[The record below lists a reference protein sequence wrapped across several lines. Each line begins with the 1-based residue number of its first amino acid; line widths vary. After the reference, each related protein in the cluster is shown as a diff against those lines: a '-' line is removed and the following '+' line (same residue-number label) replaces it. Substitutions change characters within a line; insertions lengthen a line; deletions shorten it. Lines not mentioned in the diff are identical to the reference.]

1 MLIGSHVSMSGKK
14 MLLGS
19 AKEAY
24 SYGANVM
31 MVYTGAPQNTR
42 RKPIEELNAE
52 IGKKFMAENGI
63 KEVVVH
69 APYIINLANTTKEGY
84 IDFAIDFL
92 KEELRRAEAVGAT
105 QVVLHPGSHVGAG
118 VDVGLNQI
126 IYGLNQVITKDQ
138 TVQIA
143 LETMA
148 GKGTELAR
156 TFEELAR
163 IIDGVTYNEHLSVT
177 FDTCHVHDAGYD
189 IKNDLSGVLTQFD
202 KTVGLDRIKVLHI
215 NDSKNPVGAHK
226 DRHENFGFGEIG
238 FDALMNV
245 IQVPEFKNL
254 PKILETPWIK
264 VEDKVQI
271 APYKKE
277 IEMIRSGKFDS
288 HWIEELLNQERR
300 K

>member
-1 MLIGSHVSMSGKK
+1 MLIGSHVSMSGKD

-19 AKEAY
+19 AKEAF

-288 HWIEELLNQERR
+288 NWIEELLKQERG

>member
-1 MLIGSHVSMSGKK
+1 MLIGSHVSMSGKE

-238 FDALMNV
+238 FNALMNV

>member
-1 MLIGSHVSMSGKK
+1 MLIGSHVSMSGKD

-19 AKEAY
+19 AKEAF

-163 IIDGVTYNEHLSVT
+163 IIDGVTYNEHLSGT

-226 DRHENFGFGEIG
+226 DRHENFGFGAIG

>member
-1 MLIGSHVSMSGKK
+1 MLIGSHVSMSGKE

-31 MVYTGAPQNTR
+31 MMYTGAPQNTR

-52 IGKKFMAENGI
+52 IGKKFMTENGI

-226 DRHENFGFGEIG
+226 DRHENFGLGEIG

>member
-1 MLIGSHVSMSGKK
+1 MLIGSHVSMSGKD

-24 SYGANVM
+24 SYAANVM

-52 IGKKFMAENGI
+52 KGKKFMAENGI
-63 KEVVVH
+63 KGVVVH

-245 IQVPEFKNL
+245 IHVPEFKNL

-264 VEDKVQI
+264 VKDKVQI

>member
-1 MLIGSHVSMSGKK
+1 MLIGSHVSMSGKD

-156 TFEELAR
+156 AFEELAR

>member
-1 MLIGSHVSMSGKK
+1 MLIGSHVSMSGKE

-189 IKNDLSGVLTQFD
+189 IKKDLSGVLTQFD

>member
-1 MLIGSHVSMSGKK
+1 MLIGSHVSMSGKE

-69 APYIINLANTTKEGY
+69 APYIINLVNTTKEGY

-226 DRHENFGFGEIG
+226 DRHENLGFGEIG

>member
-1 MLIGSHVSMSGKK
+1 MLIGSHVSMSGKD

-19 AKEAY
+19 AKEAF

-156 TFEELAR
+156 SFEELAR

-177 FDTCHVHDAGYD
+177 LDTCHVHDAGYD

-245 IQVPEFKNL
+245 IQVQEFKNL

-264 VEDKVQI
+264 VANKVQI

>member
-1 MLIGSHVSMSGKK
+1 MLIGSHVSMSGKD

-24 SYGANVM
+24 SYAANVM

-163 IIDGVTYNEHLSVT
+163 IIDGVAYNEHLSVT

-202 KTVGLDRIKVLHI
+202 KTVGLNRIKVLHI

>member
-1 MLIGSHVSMSGKK
+1 MLIGSHVSMSGKD

-19 AKEAY
+19 AKEAF

-156 TFEELAR
+156 SFEELAR

-177 FDTCHVHDAGYD
+177 LDTCHVHDAGYD

-215 NDSKNPVGAHK
+215 NDSKNPVGSHK

-245 IQVPEFKNL
+245 IQVQEFKNL

-264 VEDKVQI
+264 VADKVQI

>member
-1 MLIGSHVSMSGKK
+1 MLIGSHVSMSGKE

-163 IIDGVTYNEHLSVT
+163 IIDGVAYNEHLSVT

-288 HWIEELLNQERR
+288 NWIEELLNQERR

>member
-1 MLIGSHVSMSGKK
+1 MLIGSHVSMSGKD

-19 AKEAY
+19 AKEAF

-92 KEELRRAEAVGAT
+92 KEELRRAEAVGAI

>member
-1 MLIGSHVSMSGKK
+1 MLIGSHVSMSGKE

-118 VDVGLNQI
+118 IEVGLNQI

-138 TVQIA
+138 NVQIA

-288 HWIEELLNQERR
+288 NWIEELLNQERR

>member
-1 MLIGSHVSMSGKK
+1 MLIGSHVSMSGKD

-84 IDFAIDFL
+84 MDFAIDFL

-238 FDALMNV
+238 FDALKNV

>member
-1 MLIGSHVSMSGKK
+1 MLIGSHVSMSGKE

-19 AKEAY
+19 AKEAF

-148 GKGTELAR
+148 GKGTELPR
-156 TFEELAR
+156 SFEELAR

-277 IEMIRSGKFDS
+277 IEMIRSGKFNS
-288 HWIEELLNQERR
+288 HWIEELLNKERR

>member
-1 MLIGSHVSMSGKK
+1 MLIGSHVSMSGKD

-92 KEELRRAEAVGAT
+92 KEELRRAEAIGAT

-118 VDVGLNQI
+118 IEVGLNQI

-138 TVQIA
+138 NVQIA

-245 IQVPEFKNL
+245 IQVQEFKNL

-264 VEDKVQI
+264 VADKVQI

>member
-1 MLIGSHVSMSGKK
+1 MLIGSHVSMSGKD

-19 AKEAY
+19 AKEAF

-202 KTVGLDRIKVLHI
+202 KTIGLDRIKVLHI

>member
-1 MLIGSHVSMSGKK
+1 MLIGSHVSMSGKE

-238 FDALMNV
+238 FEALMNV

>member
-19 AKEAY
+19 SKEAY

>member
-1 MLIGSHVSMSGKK
+1 MLIGSHVSMSGKD

-52 IGKKFMAENGI
+52 TGKKFMAENGI

>member
-1 MLIGSHVSMSGKK
+1 MLIGSHVSMSGKD

-19 AKEAY
+19 AKEAF

-202 KTVGLDRIKVLHI
+202 KTVGLDRVKVLHI

>member
-1 MLIGSHVSMSGKK
+1 MLIGSHVSMSGKE

-138 TVQIA
+138 KVQIA

-156 TFEELAR
+156 TFEEIAR

>member
-1 MLIGSHVSMSGKK
+1 MLIGSHVSMSGKE

-52 IGKKFMAENGI
+52 MGKKFMAENGI

-163 IIDGVTYNEHLSVT
+163 IIDGVAYNEHLSVT

-277 IEMIRSGKFDS
+277 IEMIRSGKFDPN
-288 HWIEELLNQERR
+288 WIEELLKQERG

>member
-1 MLIGSHVSMSGKK
+1 MLIGSHVSMSGKE

-245 IQVPEFKNL
+245 IQVQEFKNL

>member
-1 MLIGSHVSMSGKK
+1 MLIGSHVSMSGKD

-19 AKEAY
+19 AKEAF

-264 VEDKVQI
+264 MEDKVQI

>member
-1 MLIGSHVSMSGKK
+1 MLIGSHVSMSGKD

-52 IGKKFMAENGI
+52 IGKKFIAENGI

>member
-1 MLIGSHVSMSGKK
+1 MLIGSHVSMSGKE

-163 IIDGVTYNEHLSVT
+163 IIDGVAYNEHLSVT

-264 VEDKVQI
+264 VANKVQI

>member
-1 MLIGSHVSMSGKK
+1 M
-14 MLLGS
+14 
-19 AKEAY
+19 KEH
-24 SYGANVM
+24 G
-31 MVYTGAPQNTR
+31 
-42 RKPIEELNAE
+42 IE
-52 IGKKFMAENGI
+52 
-63 KEVVVH
+63 EVVVH

-84 IDFAIDFL
+84 IDFAIEFL
-92 KEELRRAEAVGAT
+92 REELKRAEAVGAT

-118 VDVGLNQI
+118 VDVGINQI
-126 IYGLNQVITKDQ
+126 IYGLNQVLTKDQ
-138 TVQIA
+138 KVQIA

-163 IIDGVTYNEHLSVT
+163 IIDGVTHNEHLSVT

-189 IKNDLSGVLTQFD
+189 IKNDLSGVLTHFD
-202 KTVGLDRIKVLHI
+202 KTVGLDRIKVLHV

-238 FDALMNV
+238 FEALMNV
-245 IQVPEFKNL
+245 INVPEFKHL

-277 IEMIRSGKFDS
+277 IEMIRSGKFDPN
-288 HWIEELLNQERR
+288 WIEELLKQERG

>member
-1 MLIGSHVSMSGKK
+1 MLIGSHVSMSGKE

-19 AKEAY
+19 AKEAF

-264 VEDKVQI
+264 VKDKVQI

-288 HWIEELLNQERR
+288 HWIEELLNKERR

>member
-1 MLIGSHVSMSGKK
+1 MSGKD

-19 AKEAY
+19 AKEAF

-52 IGKKFMAENGI
+52 IGKKFMTENGI

>member
-1 MLIGSHVSMSGKK
+1 MLIGSHVSMSGKD

-156 TFEELAR
+156 SFEELAR

-177 FDTCHVHDAGYD
+177 LDTCHVHDAGYD

>member
-1 MLIGSHVSMSGKK
+1 MLIGSHVSMSGKD

-19 AKEAY
+19 AKEAF

-177 FDTCHVHDAGYD
+177 LDTCHVHDAGYD
-189 IKNDLSGVLTQFD
+189 IINDLSGVLTQFD

>member
-1 MLIGSHVSMSGKK
+1 MLIGSHVSMSGKD

-24 SYGANVM
+24 SYAANVM

-52 IGKKFMAENGI
+52 KGKKFMAENGI

-148 GKGTELAR
+148 GKGTELAG

>member
-1 MLIGSHVSMSGKK
+1 MLIGSHVSMRGKD

-226 DRHENFGFGEIG
+226 DRHENFGLGEIG

>member
-1 MLIGSHVSMSGKK
+1 MLIGSHVSMSGKE

-148 GKGTELAR
+148 GKGTELVR
-156 TFEELAR
+156 SFEELAR

>member
-1 MLIGSHVSMSGKK
+1 MLIGSHVSMSGKE

>member
-1 MLIGSHVSMSGKK
+1 MLVGSHVSMSGKE
-14 MLLGS
+14 MLLAS
-19 AKEAY
+19 SKEAA
-24 SYGANVM
+24 SYQANVM

-42 RKPIEELNAE
+42 RKPIEELNIE
-52 IGKKFMAENGI
+52 QGREYMNQHGI
-63 KEVVVH
+63 QDVVVH

-84 IDFAIDFL
+84 IDFAIEFL
-92 KEELRRAEAVGAT
+92 KEEIRRAEAIGAS

-118 VDVGLNQI
+118 VDAGLNQI
-126 IYGLNQVITKDQ
+126 IYGLNQVLTKEQ

-189 IKNDLSGVLTQFD
+189 LTNDLSGVLTNFD
-202 KTVGLDRIKVLHI
+202 KTVGLERIKVLHI
-215 NDSKNPVGAHK
+215 NDSKNPLGAHK
-226 DRHENFGFGEIG
+226 DRHENFGFGKIG
-238 FDALMNV
+238 FETLMKV
-245 IQVPEFKNL
+245 INIPEFKEL

-264 VEDKVQI
+264 VSDKVQLP
-271 APYKKE
+271 PYKKE
-277 IEMIRSGKFDS
+277 IEMIRSGNFDGL
-288 HWIEELLNQERR
+288 WIKKLLEQERGE
-300 K
+300 

>member
-1 MLIGSHVSMSGKK
+1 MLIGSHVSMSGKE

-52 IGKKFMAENGI
+52 MGKKFMAENGI

-163 IIDGVTYNEHLSVT
+163 IIDGVAYNEHLSVT

>member
-1 MLIGSHVSMSGKK
+1 MLIGSHVSMSGKE

-156 TFEELAR
+156 TFEELTR

-202 KTVGLDRIKVLHI
+202 KTVGLDRIKILHI